1 MKKIIFLAVSAVL
14 LSACNQSKPGYTI
27 TGSVS
32 NPALDGEY
40 VYLYAYGNPQAL
52 PQDSAT
58 VEKGMFVMEGNQA
71 EPQLCVL
78 SFADNVIKAGQQ
90 APGEENVFTTVFV
103 LENGNLQAT
112 LDSTSSVTGTPEN
125 NDLKA
130 HKESIK
136 KLNAQKLDL
145 IKKSRSYK
153 ELGEEDKAEIKKLY
167 DEYIKQRLVLAKNYI
182 ESHLHKLSGG
192 YIFGQYVDFMGG
204 DIQHKTLQK
213 ADSTFKSAPGMVKI
227 CKKLHT
233 HQTVC
238 IGNKF
243 TDFTMNSANGTM
255 KKLSEFAGNGKAY
268 VLVDFWASWCPPCRK
283 DMPELVALYK
293 MYKNKGFEI
302 VGVSLDQNQTSWIDG
317 IKDMQMTWPQ
327 LSDLKGW
334 NNEAAVLYG
343 IKSIPQTML
352 IAPDGTIVAWGLTGD
367 ALKDK
372 LKELIKK

>member
-1 MKKIIFLAVSAVL
+1 MKKIIFLAASAVL

-40 VYLYAYGNPQAL
+40 VYLYEYGDPQAS
-52 PQDSAT
+52 PKDSVT
-58 VEKGMFVMEGNQA
+58 VEKGMFMMEGSQA

-78 SFADNVIKAGQQ
+78 SFADDITPIGNK
-90 APGEENVFTTVFV
+90 APGEEDIFTTVFV
-103 LENGNLQAT
+103 LENGNLKAT

-125 NDLKA
+125 DELKA
-130 HKESIK
+130 HKESVK
-136 KLNAQKLDL
+136 KLNAQKVDL
-145 IKKSRSYK
+145 IKKSRNYK
-153 ELGEEDKAEIKKLY
+153 ELGEADKAEIKKLY
-167 DEYIKQRLVLAKNYI
+167 DVYIKQRLELAKNYI

-213 ADSTFKSAPGMVKI
+213 ADSTFKSAPGVAKI
-227 CKKLHT
+227 CKTLDT
-233 HQTVC
+233 HQKVC
-238 IGNKF
+238 EGNKF
-243 TDFTMNSANGTM
+243 TDFSMKCSDGTT
-255 KKLSEFAGNGKAY
+255 KKLSEFAGNGKNY

-293 MYKNKGFEI
+293 MYKDKGLEV
-302 VGVSLDQNQTSWIDG
+302 VGVSLDENQTSWMDG

-334 NNEAAVLYG
+334 HNEAAVLYG

-352 IAPDGTIVAWGLTGD
+352 IAPDGTIVAWGLSGD

>member
-334 NNEAAVLYG
+334 HNEAAVLYG

-352 IAPDGTIVAWGLTGD
+352 IAPDGTIVAWGLSGD

>member
-1 MKKIIFLAVSAVL
+1 MKKIIFLAASAIL
-14 LSACNQSKPGYTI
+14 LSACNVNKPGYTI

-40 VYLYAYGNPQAL
+40 VYLYEYGIPQAL
-52 PQDSAT
+52 PMDSVT
-58 VEKGMFVMEGNQA
+58 VEKGMFLMKGEQS
-71 EPQLCVL
+71 EPQLCILTFSDDVTRTV
-78 SFADNVIKAGQQ
+78 NK
-90 APGEENVFTTVFV
+90 APGEEDIFTTVFV
-103 LENGNLQAT
+103 LENGNLKAT

-136 KLNAQKLDL
+136 KLNGQKSEL
-145 IKKSRSYK
+145 IKKSRNFK
-153 ELGEEDKAEIKKLY
+153 DLGEEDKAEIKKLY
-167 DEYIKQRLVLAKNYI
+167 DVYIKQRLELAKNYI

-213 ADSTFKSAPGMVKI
+213 ADSTFKSAPGIAKI
-227 CKKLHT
+227 CKKLNT
-233 HQTVC
+233 HQKVC
-238 IGNKF
+238 AGNKF
-243 TDFTMNSANGTM
+243 TDFSMKSADGTT
-255 KKLSEFAGNGKAY
+255 KKLSEFAGNGKDY

-293 MYKNKGFEI
+293 MYNNKGLEI
-302 VGVSLDQNQTSWIDG
+302 VGVSLDENQASWMKG
-317 IKDMQMTWPQ
+317 IKDMDMTWPQ

-334 NNEAAVLYG
+334 NNEAALLYG

-352 IAPDGTIVAWGLTGD
+352 IAPDGTIVAWGLSGD

-372 LKELIKK
+372 LKELINK